1 MASAGADPADRHLNP
16 DGIARRAHAQP
27 GGAESLLL
35 FRHAASHSERRTQQ
49 PISICRQRPLH
60 AIAQKMST
68 TAAPFG
74 NLPRLQDREE
84 KVTTSSSAIGRRMV
98 LGGLTGALA
107 APSIVSAQGT
117 YPTKPVR
124 YINPFPAG
132 GATDTLSRLFC
143 AKLSELTGQQ
153 WIVENKGGSGGNV
166 GMDVLA
172 QSAPDGY
179 TLGLGGIA
187 SHAIAPTLYAKLP
200 FNPRTDFTFVSTMW
214 QLPNMLVVNL
224 DLPAKTVPELIE
236 LLKKNPGKYSYG
248 SAGSGTTLHLS
259 GELFKIM
266 AKVDMLHVP
275 YRGAAPAMQDLL
287 AGQIHMIFDNIPG
300 ALVQWRSGKVRAL
313 GVTSAQRTPV
323 VPDVPA
329 IAETLPGFD
338 INSWTTLTG
347 PAKLPPEIVQRLSE
361 LSKKALE
368 SDDLKAKFLDL
379 AATAIW
385 RSPADTLAYRDSE
398 EARLAPIIR
407 ASGARVD

>member
-1 MASAGADPADRHLNP
+1 M
-16 DGIARRAHAQP
+16 
-27 GGAESLLL
+27 
-35 FRHAASHSERRTQQ
+35 
-49 PISICRQRPLH
+49 
-60 AIAQKMST
+60 
-68 TAAPFG
+68 TATAKT
-74 NLPRLQDREE
+74 RM
-84 KVTTSSSAIGRRMV
+84 GRRIL
-98 LGGLTGALA
+98 LGGLGGTLA
-107 APSIVSAQGT
+107 APAILSAQTT
-117 YPTKPVR
+117 YPNKTVR

-143 AKLSELTGQQ
+143 AKMAELTGQQ
-153 WIVENKGGSGGNV
+153 WIVENRAGSGGNV
-166 GMDVLA
+166 GVEVLS

-200 FNPRTDFTFVSTMW
+200 FNARTDFTFLTTLW
-214 QLPNMLVVNL
+214 QLPNMLVINL
-224 DLPAKTVPELIE
+224 DVPAKTVAELIE
-236 LLKKNPGKYSYG
+236 LLRKNPGKYSYA
-248 SAGSGTTLHLS
+248 SAGNGTTLHLS
-259 GELFKIM
+259 GELFKVM

-287 AGQIHMIFDNIPG
+287 AGQVHMIFDNIPG
-300 ALVQWRSGKVRAL
+300 ALAQRRPGKVRAL

-323 VPDVPA
+323 MPDVPA

-347 PAKLPPEIVQRLSE
+347 PAKLPPDVVARLSE

-368 SDDLKAKFLDL
+368 SDDLKAKFLEL

-385 RSPADTLAYRDSE
+385 RTPADTLAYRDAE
-398 EARLAPIIR
+398 EARLAPIIK

>member
-1 MASAGADPADRHLNP
+1 MTNRS
-16 DGIARRAHAQP
+16 
-27 GGAESLLL
+27 
-35 FRHAASHSERRTQQ
+35 
-49 PISICRQRPLH
+49 RP
-60 AIAQKMST
+60 
-68 TAAPFG
+68 
-74 NLPRLQDREE
+74 
-84 KVTTSSSAIGRRMV
+84 IGRRMV
-98 LGGLTGALA
+98 VGGIAATTLA
-107 APSIVSAQGT
+107 APAIVAAQGT
-117 YPTKPVR
+117 YPNKTVR

-132 GATDTLSRLFC
+132 GATDTLSRMFC
-143 AKLSELTGQQ
+143 AKLTEITGQQ

-166 GMDVLA
+166 GMDALA
-172 QSAPDGY
+172 QSPPDGY

-187 SHAIAPTLYAKLP
+187 SHAISPTLYAKLP
-200 FNPRTDFTFVSTMW
+200 FNARTDFTFVSTIW

-224 DLPAKTVPELIE
+224 DLPVKTVPELIE
-236 LLKKNPGKYSYG
+236 LLRKNPGKYSYG

-266 AKVDMLHVP
+266 AKVDMVHVP

-287 AGQIHMIFDNIPG
+287 AGQINMIFDNIPG
-300 ALVQWRSGKVRAL
+300 ALAQSRPGKVRAL
-313 GVTSAQRTPV
+313 GVTSEKRSPV

-347 PAKLPPEIVQRLSE
+347 PAKLPPEIVARLSE

-368 SDDLKAKFLDL
+368 SEDLKAKFLDQ

-385 RSPADTLAYRDSE
+385 RSPADTLAFRDSE
-398 EARLAPIIR
+398 EARLAPIIK

>member
-1 MASAGADPADRHLNP
+1 MKNAKSRV
-16 DGIARRAHAQP
+16 ARRA
-27 GGAESLLL
+27 
-35 FRHAASHSERRTQQ
+35 
-49 PISICRQRPLH
+49 
-60 AIAQKMST
+60 
-68 TAAPFG
+68 
-74 NLPRLQDREE
+74 
-84 KVTTSSSAIGRRMV
+84 V
-98 LGGLTGALA
+98 LAGMGGALA
-107 APSIVSAQGT
+107 APAIVSAVSAQSGA
-117 YPTKPVR
+117 YPNKPVR

-143 AKLSELTGQQ
+143 ARLQELTGQQ

-166 GMDVLA
+166 GVDALA
-172 QSAPDGY
+172 QSPPDGY

-200 FNPRTDFTFVSTMW
+200 FKVPDDFTFVSTIW

-224 DLPAKTVPELIE
+224 DLPVKNVAELID
-236 LLKKNPGKYSYG
+236 LLKKNPGKYSYA
-248 SAGSGTTLHLS
+248 SAGNGTTLHLS
-259 GELFKIM
+259 GELFKVM

-287 AGQIHMIFDNIPG
+287 AGQVSMIFDNIPG
-300 ALVQWRSGKVRAL
+300 ALAQYRVNKVRAL
-313 GVTSAQRTPV
+313 GVTSKERTPV

-347 PAKLPPEIVQRLSE
+347 PAKLPPDIVARLSE

-368 SDDLKAKFLDL
+368 SDDLKAKFADQG
-379 AATAIW
+379 ATAW
-385 RSPADTLAYRDSE
+385 WQSPAETVAYRASE
-398 EARLAPIIR
+398 EKRLAPVIK